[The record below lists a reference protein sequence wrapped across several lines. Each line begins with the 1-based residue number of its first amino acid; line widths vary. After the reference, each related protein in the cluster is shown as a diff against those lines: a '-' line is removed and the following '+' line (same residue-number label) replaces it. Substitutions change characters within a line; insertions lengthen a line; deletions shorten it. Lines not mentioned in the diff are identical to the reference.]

1 MKYLV
6 LLLLLLFNGT
16 SLHAEENRLESY
28 LTGFNYQERSSMK
41 MASGEL
47 VYLLATGQAQLIDI
61 RFKEEYAAWQVA
73 PSLNVPLNELPQR
86 LDELDR
92 KKIVVT
98 ACPYNDRAIIAM
110 TYLRSKGIQARYL
123 SDGLLSLAQ
132 NLRGDQAKIFYD
144 KIQQLKE

>member
-1 MKYLV
+1 MV
-6 LLLLLLFNGT
+6 
-16 SLHAEENRLESY
+16 
-28 LTGFNYQERSSMK
+28 
-41 MASGEL
+41 SGEL

-73 PSLNVPLNELPQR
+73 PSLNIPLNELPQR

-92 KKIVVT
+92 KKMT

-132 NLRGDQAKIFYD
+132 NLRGDNAKIFYD